1 MEKTYRKGEMVVVR
15 EVGHYFRS
23 ETGCVFEEISTHQ
36 GTDSYYEDGENFVSP
51 RKTKVYITKEMIE
64 SVK

>member
-1 MEKTYRKGEMVVVR
+1 MVVVKR
-15 EVGHYFRS
+15 GVGHYFRS
-23 ETGCVFEEISTHQ
+23 ETGCVFEEISTTHQ